1 MEFNYLVERTRMLNS
16 LGRRKGRCEGVPCEV
31 CFLHLA
37 TSDHRNCTWFE
48 GENPLEAIAEIEY
61 YAGFSGKT
69 ASIQAIT
76 EACELAVEDMRKQTP
91 MKPIDNEELWQFE
104 CPTCGEVVVL
114 YHDGKPHHCECG
126 QAIDWEGI
134 E

>member
-1 MEFNYLVERTRMLNS
+1 MTR
-16 LGRRKGRCEGVPCEV
+16 K
-31 CFLHLA
+31 
-37 TSDHRNCTWFE
+37 
-48 GENPLEAIAEIEY
+48 EAIRLLDPETTAEAITEIEY

-104 CPTCGEVVVL
+104 CPTCGEVIVL